1 VLIKLWRRAGE
12 LYLWSVGLTLVF
24 TTWIVLAGRPAGAK
38 AGVPEIIHLPQLLW
52 RTITL
57 QYVYGW
63 ADFLSHYAI
72 FMLIA
77 PLALYLLHK
86 RQAWLVVVLS
96 AVAWLWRGQQ
106 FEMAWQ
112 LLFFGGLLAGY
123 YLADLESWVGDW
135 RPRQRTTAYWGIVSA
150 AVMSVVAS
158 VWMTYVQPL
167 TIPGRYYFVLDK
179 YSMGPG
185 RLLAVAL
192 WFTALYLVFTRYQ
205 VTIRRHLG
213 WLLLPLG
220 RNSLF
225 VYISHA
231 FIILG
236 INLLLPA
243 SLSAVQNIAINLA
256 VLALIWALA
265 VIKAQT
271 APQANNAWERFVPAA
286 LTISLFTVLIGLHG

>member
-1 VLIKLWRRAGE
+1 
-12 LYLWSVGLTLVF
+12 
-24 TTWIVLAGRPAGAK
+24 
-38 AGVPEIIHLPQLLW
+38 
-52 RTITL
+52 
-57 QYVYGW
+57 
-63 ADFLSHYAI
+63 
-72 FMLIA
+72 
-77 PLALYLLHK
+77 
-86 RQAWLVVVLS
+86 
-96 AVAWLWRGQQ
+96 
-106 FEMAWQ
+106 
-112 LLFFGGLLAGY
+112 
-123 YLADLESWVGDW
+123 
-135 RPRQRTTAYWGIVSA
+135 
-150 AVMSVVAS
+150 
-158 VWMTYVQPL
+158 
-167 TIPGRYYFVLDK
+167 
-179 YSMGPG
+179 
-185 RLLAVAL
+185 VAL